1 MQFTNTI
8 LFAAAALAS
17 MVGAENIVKFVNQDN
32 IPKTVVFTANAGL
45 AVLPPLKLDALKT
58 VPQTFPQGWTGN
70 WYTYNVGTQNKP
82 GMLGEVNF
90 QGWEGQTYYD
100 VSAIVNPNDSLGVKK
115 IYPTE
120 QESRRVKSFSTAFS
134 TTSSGCQT
142 SGSAPCPNQYNNP
155 PEVQTKTTFSTKLTC
170 LVGNL
175 SPAGAQRRHARDFVE
190 A

>member
-1 MQFTNTI
+1 MQFTKTI

-17 MVGAENIVKFVNQDN
+17 MVGADNIVTFVNQDKF
-32 IPKTVVFTANAGL
+32 PKTVVFTANIGL
-45 AVLPPLKLDALKT
+45 AVLPPLSLDAFET
-58 VPQTFPQGWTGN
+58 APQVFPKGWTGN

-100 VSAIVNPNDSLGVKK
+100 VSAIVNPTDSRGVKK
-115 IYPTE
+115 LYPTAKE
-120 QESRRVKSFSTAFS
+120 TPGVRSFSTAFS

-175 SPAGAQRRHARDFVE
+175 SRRHARDFIE